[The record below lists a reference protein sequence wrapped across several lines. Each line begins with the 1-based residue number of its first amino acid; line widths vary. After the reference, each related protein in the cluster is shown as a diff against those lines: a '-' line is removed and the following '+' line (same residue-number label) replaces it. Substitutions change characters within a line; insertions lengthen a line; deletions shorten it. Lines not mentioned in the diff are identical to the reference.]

1 MAILKKVRDVE
12 HPSDKKHLVMPAFS
26 FATDS
31 ANTVCVGLANMII
44 DAWNNVNFTYT
55 TGGVSAARP
64 LRDNLMDRDRSTK
77 LPTQNAVDCATAY
90 VQQTSVGLV
99 DLKRAVVISELEHE
113 NDYVMQSDNEIVF
126 VLPDQNRAVITPNP
140 NATKPYPNDLL
151 RTAQFL
157 MACTPN
163 GI

>member
-1 MAILKKVRDVE
+1 MAILKKVR
-12 HPSDKKHLVMPAFS
+12 HPGHPTDRTHLVMPAFS

-31 ANTVCVGLANMII
+31 TSTVCTGLANMIL

-55 TGGVSAARP
+55 TGGVTAARP
-64 LRDNLMDRDRSTK
+64 LGTNLIDRDPVTK

-90 VQQTSVGLV
+90 VQQASVGLA
-99 DLKRAVVISELEHE
+99 DLKRAVVITETEHE
-113 NDYVMQSDNEIVF
+113 NDYIMQSDNEIVF
-126 VLPDQNRAVITPNP
+126 VLPDIGRAKIPAP
-140 NATKPYPNDLL
+140 FPAKPYPNDLL
-151 RTAQFL
+151 TVAQFL

>member
-1 MAILKKVRDVE
+1 MAILKKVRDVQ
-12 HPSDKKHLVMPAFS
+12 HPSERRHLVMPAFS

-31 ANTVCVGLANMII
+31 ADTVCLGLANMII

-55 TGGVSAARP
+55 TGGVAATRP
-64 LRDNLMDRDRSTK
+64 LRTNLLDRDTTTK

-90 VQQTSVGLV
+90 VQQASVGLV
-99 DLKRAVVISELEHE
+99 DLKRAVVISEQEHE
-113 NDYVMQSDNEIVF
+113 NDYIMQSDNEIVF

-140 NATKPYPNDLL
+140 TPTKPYPNDLL
-151 RTAQFL
+151 RAAQFL

>member
-1 MAILKKVRDVE
+1 MAILKKVRDSE

-31 ANTVCVGLANMII
+31 SNPIANNLANMII
-44 DAWNNVNFTYT
+44 DAWNNVGFTYT
-55 TGGVSAARP
+55 TGGVTAARP
-64 LRDNLMDRDRSTK
+64 LRTNLEDRDPVTL

-90 VQQTSVGLV
+90 VQTKVGLV
-99 DLKRAVVISELEHE
+99 NLIRAVVISEQEHE
-113 NDYVMQSDNEIVF
+113 NDYIMQSDNEIVL
-126 VLPDQNRAVITPNP
+126 VLPDKNRVNMAP
-140 NATKPYPNDLL
+140 AGASLL
-151 RTAQFL
+151 ATAQFL